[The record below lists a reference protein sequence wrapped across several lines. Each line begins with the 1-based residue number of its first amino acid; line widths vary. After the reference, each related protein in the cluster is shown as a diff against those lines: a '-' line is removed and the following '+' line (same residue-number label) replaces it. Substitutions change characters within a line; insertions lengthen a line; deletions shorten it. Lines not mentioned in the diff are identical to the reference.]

1 MRLSKSDVING
12 IDNLIRG
19 AQKDVRRS
27 GFVKSAEGA
36 ESVPVRLIE
45 GTAAHVEEY
54 GDLYDAFG
62 RLVEKLDVLVGVI
75 DAISEVIAITY
86 VLFCSLR

>member
-36 ESVPVRLIE
+36 ESVPIRLIE

-54 GDLYDAFG
+54 GDLYDAFES
-62 RLVEKLDVLVGVI
+62 LVEKLDVLVGVI